1 MEKHFLGSLP
11 LIEKL
16 VKCDKR
22 ELGNGTYR
30 QKHIMLQ
37 SAEGM
42 NEQTDKKN
50 LKLFFLPFATIQSIL
65 KWRSGRS
72 CEKE

>member
-30 QKHIMLQ
+30 RKHIMLQ
-37 SAEGM
+37 SAE
-42 NEQTDKKN
+42 ETKCTKKKKE
-50 LKLFFLPFATIQSIL
+50 LSTFSHACDPCQS
-65 KWRSGRS
+65 
-72 CEKE
+72 

>member
-30 QKHIMLQ
+30 RKHIMLQ

-50 LKLFFLPFATIQSIL
+50 LKLFFLPFATIQSIFEVGEWKKL
-65 KWRSGRS
+65 
-72 CEKE
+72 

>member
-1 MEKHFLGSLP
+1 MEKHFLGTLP

-30 QKHIMLQ
+30 RKHIMLQ
-37 SAEGM
+37 SAEKTKCT
-42 NEQTDKKN
+42 NKKKE
-50 LKLFFLPFATIQSIL
+50 LEKLILVFHSSKRFF
-65 KWRSGRS
+65 R
-72 CEKE
+72 KEGKL

>member
-30 QKHIMLQ
+30 RKHIMLH
-37 SAEGM
+37 SAEG
-42 NEQTDKKN
+42 KKTS
-50 LKLFFLPFATIQSIL
+50 KLFFLPLQRGGKVVKRNKL
-65 KWRSGRS
+65 MM
-72 CEKE
+72 E

>member
-16 VKCDKR
+16 MKCDKR

-30 QKHIMLQ
+30 RKHIMLQ

-42 NEQTDKKN
+42 ECANFKTFSFPLQKQVRREANTE
-50 LKLFFLPFATIQSIL
+50 KL
-65 KWRSGRS
+65 
-72 CEKE
+72 

>member
-30 QKHIMLQ
+30 RKHIMLQ
-37 SAEGM
+37 SAEGNGM
-42 NEQTDKKN
+42 YKQRN
-50 LKLFFLPFATIQSIL
+50 LKTFSNSLSFSSKADEGEYKKVMKS
-65 KWRSGRS
+65 
-72 CEKE
+72 E

>member
-1 MEKHFLGSLP
+1 MEKHFLGTLP

-30 QKHIMLQ
+30 RKHIMLQ
-37 SAEGM
+37 SAEKTKCT
-42 NEQTDKKN
+42 NKKKN
-50 LKLFFLPFATIQSIL
+50 LKNLFSFFTLQSDF
-65 KWRSGRS
+65 SGRKGS
-72 CEKE
+72 CEKK

>member
-30 QKHIMLQ
+30 RKHIMLQ

-50 LKLFFLPFATIQSIL
+50 LKLFFFLLLQFKAFL
-65 KWRSGRS
+65 KWGSGKS